1 MELDSVPVYKVTH
14 QGPEPKS
21 QGEVVFLADHQREVF
36 HLKSQ
41 IKKLTED
48 LEGYKHIAQR
58 DSYYEAFLAWWEGR
72 KD

>member
-1 MELDSVPVYKVTH
+1 MEEDPVPSYSVTAP
-14 QGPEPKS
+14 GSEPKLS
-21 QGEVVFLADHQREVF
+21 AEMVFLTDHQREVF

-58 DSYYEAFLAWWEGR
+58 DKYYEAFLAWWEGR

>member
-1 MELDSVPVYKVTH
+1 MVERYICDGAVGMAVHIDGDWVPY
-14 QGPEPKS
+14 E
-21 QGEVVFLADHQREVF
+21 DHQREVF

-58 DSYYEAFLAWWEGR
+58 DRYYEAFLAWWEGR